1 MDNLSEAFK
10 YIKEYLKLSKDLG
23 QLLTGKNSFI
33 NCFNERTHRLHGKV
47 DTLGANTGRMTHS
60 KPNITQ
66 LSKDLEF
73 RELLC
78 VPDGKVLV
86 DVDADALELVMLG
99 HYLGKYDKYEFA
111 HIVDTGDKSKGTDI
125 HTVNQHRVGLPT
137 RDLAKTFI
145 YSVCYGAGE
154 TKIGIQVW
162 NKEPFEYT
170 KQEYTEAIEKIEKR
184 IVILN
189 GQRFYPIAKE
199 TLAPY
204 DDELIMQTI
213 YGKRISTLFR
223 DNTKGYRQLV
233 EDTIKGVKNS
243 KIVGLDGRLLN
254 VRAEHKAFNLLL
266 QSAGAI
272 FMKYYL
278 VEVDKQLQKL
288 FTHGKE
294 FAYVANI
301 HDAIN
306 LEIIPEIQE
315 PIKDILT
322 NSFKEASDMLG
333 LKYPVKGNPHFG
345 HSQAETH

>member
-1 MDNLSEAFK
+1 M
-10 YIKEYLKLSKDLG
+10 
-23 QLLTGKNSFI
+23 
-33 NCFNERTHRLHGKV
+33 
-47 DTLGANTGRMTHS
+47 
-60 KPNITQ
+60 NITQ
-66 LSKDLEF
+66 VPKDPEF
-73 RELLC
+73 RKLLC
-78 VPDGKVLV
+78 VPEGKLLV

-99 HYLGKYDKYEFA
+99 HYLGPYDNYEFA
-111 HIVDTGDKSKGTDI
+111 HTVDTGDKSKGTDI

-170 KQEYTEAIEKIEKR
+170 QQEYATALEKIEKR
-184 IVILN
+184 IVLLD
-189 GQRFYPIAKE
+189 GKKFYPIAKG

-204 DDELIMQTI
+204 NEDLIYQTI
-213 YGKRISTLFR
+213 YGARTSQMFR
-223 DNTKGYRQLV
+223 DNTKGYRKLV
-233 EDTIKGVKNS
+233 EETTKSIKDS

-278 VEVDKQLQKL
+278 VEVDRQLRAL
-288 FTHGKE
+288 YTHGKE
-294 FAYVANI
+294 FAYVSNI

-306 LEIIPEIQE
+306 LEILPEI
-315 PIKDILT
+315 KDSVRDILT
-322 NSFKEASDMLG
+322 NSFKTASDELG
-333 LKYPVKGNPHFG
+333 LKYQVHGEPNFG
-345 HSQAETH
+345 ANQYETH